1 MSVDCPEARK
11 AEEELRSVL
20 GVLERNGAGHT
31 ELLRGLLVDIVS
43 GNRFTVRE
51 AFLKAG
57 KLCDPKCLGDE
68 YLKDISSAAWF
79 AMLSRLEDACAAAFE
94 RLQE

>member
-11 AEEELRSVL
+11 AEEEMRSVL

-31 ELLRGLLVDIVS
+31 ELLRGLLADVGS
-43 GNRFTVRE
+43 GNRYTVRE
-51 AFLKAG
+51 AFFKAG

-68 YLKDISSAAWF
+68 YLKDTPPAEWF